1 MGVKEHIQ
9 ELLATRHRIYTEDPR
24 IIIEDYRKE
33 QEKIDEYNGRQ
44 LLELLQNADDAADSS
59 TKEKC
64 CYISLDG
71 NILIVAN
78 NGEPFN
84 SAGIESLMYSNLSPK
99 MKEQNKIGHKGLGFR
114 SVLSWANKV
123 TIKSADF
130 AVEFSKDNALDFL
143 REVQKGNTN
152 VEKIINDKTSE
163 NEENTI
169 AILRC
174 PKILDNIPHEYSGY
188 ETFIV
193 IELKD
198 NQIEKV
204 IEQIEK
210 ELDME
215 VLLFL
220 NNLETISVKYPD
232 GQFTLKKEFNGDSIS
247 ITRSQNDSQ
256 TKKTWLVKTKS
267 GKTKGYEDGR
277 LKEKNYEIKIAWTD
291 QLDDKKN
298 TLYSYFKTNIPRT
311 GIDYYP

>member
-1 MGVKEHIQ
+1 MGVKEHIK
-9 ELLATRHRIYTEDPR
+9 ELLAIRRGIYSADPR

-44 LLELLQNADDAADSS
+44 LLELLQNADDAAESS
-59 TKEKC
+59 TFNNKC
-64 CYISLDG
+64 CYISLDD
-71 NILIVAN
+71 NKLIVAN

-123 TIKSADF
+123 TIKSDDF

-143 REVQKGNTN
+143 QQIKKEKPEVGTT
-152 VEKIINDKTSE
+152 INDKTSE

-174 PKILDNIPHEYSGY
+174 PKVLEDIPTEYSDY
-188 ETFIV
+188 DTYIV
-193 IELKD
+193 IELKE
-198 NQIEKV
+198 NQKEKV

-210 ELDME
+210 EIDME

-220 NNLETISVKYPD
+220 NNLETIDVEYPR
-232 GQFTLKKEFNGDSIS
+232 GQFTLKKEKNEDCIS
-247 ITRSQNDSQ
+247 ITRINNRDHTS
-256 TKKTWLVKTKS
+256 TKKTWHVETKCGNVK
-267 GKTKGYEDGR
+267 GCEDG
-277 LKEKNYEIKIAWTD
+277 KQK
-291 QLDDKKN
+291 KKN
-298 TLYSYFKTNIPRT
+298 MK
-311 GIDYYP
+311 